1 MILAE
6 KFGRFIAD
14 GQPHQTDDR
23 PCGLQKLRFGRHDSD
38 GAESQRLGRQLQRFI
53 PGTIFKISELLYA
66 LLIESNNDAAMALAG
81 KMGLDDFVA
90 AMNEE
95 AQRLGI
101 ITTHTTTR
109 SELTQL
115 PKKKL

>member
-1 MILAE
+1 MASLTKLMTALVAYKNYDLE
-6 KFGRFIAD
+6 DTIAMGPKVND
-14 GQPHQTDDR
+14 WE
-23 PCGLQKLRFGRHDSD
+23 DS
-38 GAESQRLGRQLQRFI
+38 SKRFI

-101 ITTHTTTR
+101 ITTHYDNPVGIDPT
-109 SELTQL
+109 S
-115 PKKKL
+115 KKKL